1 MKKLIKKLDGFYASR
16 WQLFYREQD
25 PVILINCISAPNV
38 TIASAVVASAAV
50 PGFVSPQ
57 HLQMKDPI
65 DGTVRSALPETHDDG
80 SIRHD
85 IPTAGLSEM
94 LNCHFLLP
102 ANAIPT
108 SCHSFSI
115 QKEVSVGQVVGQAE
129 CKKRVGEEVAY
140 WLLSRCI

>member
-1 MKKLIKKLDGFYASR
+1 MTFEEAYQKTGRILCIALAATAKKT
-16 WQLFYREQD
+16 
-25 PVILINCISAPNV
+25 PPILINYISAPNV

-57 HLQMKDPI
+57 HLQIKDPV
-65 DGTVRSALPETHDDG
+65 DGTVRSAGPETYYDG

-102 ANAIPT
+102 PMQSPHRAILFQ
-108 SCHSFSI
+108 S
-115 QKEVSVGQVVGQAE
+115 
-129 CKKRVGEEVAY
+129 KRRG
-140 WLLSRCI
+140 R